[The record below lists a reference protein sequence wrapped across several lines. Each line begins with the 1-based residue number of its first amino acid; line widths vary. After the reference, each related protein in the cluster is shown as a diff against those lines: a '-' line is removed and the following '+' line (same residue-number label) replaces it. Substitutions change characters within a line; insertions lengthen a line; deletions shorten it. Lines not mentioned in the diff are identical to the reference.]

1 MADFFIITN
10 NELVRDTYAETAQ
23 VEFHAVHYTEIMR
36 MARDYIHAGHRL
48 LTHPLAGSIK
58 PNETPYKTIFLTKSK
73 KGMDAES
80 LRIREECVVACRK
93 FGKDRFPDMPEQ
105 MRQDFRTIDCSLC
118 DNAMASA
125 VQL

>member
-1 MADFFIITN
+1 
-10 NELVRDTYAETAQ
+10 
-23 VEFHAVHYTEIMR
+23 
-36 MARDYIHAGHRL
+36 
-48 LTHPLAGSIK
+48 
-58 PNETPYKTIFLTKSK
+58 
-73 KGMDAES
+73 MDAES
-80 LRIREECVVACRK
+80 LRIIEECVVACRK